1 MKKTLKRLLALVLVF
16 CMSTI
21 AFGYTVDE
29 IMGDKYPFKDY
40 IDGTNHFSASPF
52 QSHHDTQVK
61 YDAYDCVAG
70 NSSVNDY
77 TIEFGN
83 YPQDG
88 ISDMAKQPI
97 KWLVLEK
104 VNGMALLM
112 SLDILDS
119 KQMFNMTLEE
129 GKSKDLSDET
139 VWTYENSDL
148 RKWLNEEFYNKAF
161 NSTEK
166 EYIVQYDATSDKV
179 FVPTTAEL
187 KSYFRLDKQDFEWD
201 ADYSNVF
208 NIKYNHKGNPWS
220 ITKATAYAKNSK
232 DSIIDTKFGGKSV
245 FKTGYNEFWT
255 RTYGGKNKNGRV
267 VYSIGYDG
275 GGRVN
280 GIAIHDTQTTS
291 QTIFSIEGVRPC
303 IWISFDPG
311 VRSAKWQEWDSLGGK
326 IASGLVGSALDM
338 AIPGIGIL
346 LP

>member
-21 AFGYTVDE
+21 AFGYTVAE

-61 YDAYDCVAG
+61 YNAYDCVVG

-77 TIEFGN
+77 TIEFGS

-88 ISDMAKQPI
+88 VSDMAKQPI

-112 SLDILDS
+112 SLDILDC
-119 KQMFNMTLEE
+119 KQMFNMT
-129 GKSKDLSDET
+129 KAQTQTTDYSDAS
-139 VWTYENSDL
+139 VYSYENSDL
-148 RKWLNEEFYNKAF
+148 RRWLNEEFYNKAF
-161 NSTEK
+161 NNTEK

-179 FVPTTAEL
+179 SLPSASEV
-187 KSYFRLDKQDFEWD
+187 KSYFRLEKQDFEWD
-201 ADYSNVF
+201 ADYSNIF
-208 NIKYNHKGNPWS
+208 NIRYKRVGNPWWAS
-220 ITKATAYAKNSK
+220 KATTYAKNSAER
-232 DSIIDTKFGGKSV
+232 IVENGGYVKYASTYV
-245 FKTGYNEFWT
+245 SSFWT
-255 RTYGGKNKNGRV
+255 RTFHELGTSEKTGKKYVKYYSSDCNDG
-267 VYSIGYDG
+267 YSI
-275 GGRVN
+275 
-280 GIAIHDTQTTS
+280 IS
-291 QTIFSIEGVRPC
+291 PLGVRPC

>member
-61 YDAYDCVAG
+61 YNAYDCVVG

-77 TIEFGN
+77 TIEFGS

-88 ISDMAKQPI
+88 VSDMAKQPI

-112 SLDILDS
+112 SLDILDC
-119 KQMFNMTLEE
+119 KQMYSMTKEQAQAT
-129 GKSKDLSDET
+129 DYSDAS
-139 VWTYENSDL
+139 VYSYENSDL
-148 RKWLNEEFYNKAF
+148 RRWLNEDFYNKAF
-161 NSTEK
+161 NNTEK

-179 FVPTTAEL
+179 SLPSASEV
-187 KSYFRLDKQDFEWD
+187 KSYFRLEKQDFEWD
-201 ADYSNVF
+201 ADYSNIF
-208 NIKYNHKGNPWS
+208 NIRYKSVGNPWWAS
-220 ITKATAYAKNSK
+220 KRTTYAQNSAERIVENGGYAKMAASMYV
-232 DSIIDTKFGGKSV
+232 SS
-245 FKTGYNEFWT
+245 FWT
-255 RTYGGKNKNGRV
+255 RTFHELGTSKKTGKKYVKYYSGDCNG
-267 VYSIGYDG
+267 SD
-275 GGRVN
+275 
-280 GIAIHDTQTTS
+280 
-291 QTIFSIEGVRPC
+291 SIENPLGVRPC